1 MSSTKISSFIKMGF
15 TTMIP
20 ENTNIDNYEIIHV
33 KENSGKETKL
43 YRYIESKKKI
53 DEVSNFNRSWEVF
66 NSHLD

>member
-1 MSSTKISSFIKMGF
+1 MSSRKISSFIKMGF

-20 ENTNIDNYEIIHV
+20 ENTNIDNYEIIYV

-53 DEVSNFNRSWEVF
+53 DDVSNFNRSWEVF